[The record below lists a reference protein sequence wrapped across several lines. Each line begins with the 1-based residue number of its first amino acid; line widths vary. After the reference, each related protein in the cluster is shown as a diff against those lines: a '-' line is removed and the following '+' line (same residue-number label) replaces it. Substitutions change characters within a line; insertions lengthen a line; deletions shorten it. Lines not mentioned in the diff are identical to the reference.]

1 MRVKIQ
7 VSQDDLAEL
16 SQTAQPEVETSATDE
31 NNSEDVSLDEVSESE
46 NQAADITSDDTEASN
61 S

>member
-1 MRVKIQ
+1 MSK
-7 VSQDDLAEL
+7 DDLDEL
-16 SQTAQPEVETSATDE
+16 SQTAQPEVETSETDE

-46 NQAADITSDDTEASN
+46 NEEQDVNSDETDTSN